1 MTPEEYNNKLTF
13 VYNSIT
19 NRCNAETQQLKIKL
33 VDFYNEKK
41 KHPDIFGIY
50 KYKDDL
56 ELLSFLS
63 KLLLKNTNN
72 YYIDLFNEYYTTTNI
87 SKNIYYEFQKMCYY
101 GDNDVFIHI
110 IDIIMEIERFNVN
123 IKYNIQKFNKYVIS
137 LSNIEHANHKEQL
150 MKLIEHIHRLREI
163 N

>member
-19 NRCNAETQQLKIKL
+19 NRCDAETQKLKIKL
-33 VDFYNEKK
+33 VEFYNEKK
-41 KHPDIFGIY
+41 KHPDIFGMY
-50 KYKDDL
+50 KSKDDL

-63 KLLLKNTNN
+63 KLLLKNTDN

-101 GDNDVFIHI
+101 GDNDVYVHI

-137 LSNIEHANHKEQL
+137 ISNIETTRHKEQL
-150 MKLIEHIHRLREI
+150 MDIIKHIHLLREI
-163 N
+163 K